1 MNNEDKYKYTFR
13 YCECP
18 NGHREHPF
26 VMPHV
31 TLGVDFCLH
40 CGGMIR
46 HEDKGKH
53 KKSHKHTSRREY
65 FYRKAKECSIKKDH
79 STAIEFYNEV
89 LRLSVAN
96 SEKCE
101 ALTEIALEYEAIGD
115 YDSAETYWNRTC
127 EAAGH
132 SNVHMYLTEKGDL
145 LFRIG
150 RYEDA
155 ISTYEEALK
164 ALDALKDTAIG
175 SSHLIYYARIV
186 HYIIYSYEYLEKDNH
201 KEKYHN
207 ELKHGIERYIHSRD
221 YVDDEFK
228 ANYLSETAWRAS
240 EHEGVNAEALILI
253 DYAFKLN
260 PHRPANDYNRK
271 AIILKRGFQYDE
283 ALKYYDRA
291 LSKDPT
297 NKTFLENKAD
307 CMKDKLK
314 RKLFFKRTEPRDLE
328 VINKALKILPEGCD
342 NGPYLS
348 TKAEILDQLGEGVKA
363 RICQALAA
371 KRYDEV
377 DKAEKQLK
385 KLKSSETYINITG
398 TRYYRNFA
406 PFREGTIVDLIR
418 ESDNPHDRY
427 AIRVEINGETVGYVA
442 NNQYTLIKE
451 VKSARDLKYS
461 KSTRAEVQ
469 FILFNKWVIA
479 KLI

>member
-1 MNNEDKYKYTFR
+1 MG
-13 YCECP
+13 YCLCHP
-18 NGHREHPF
+18 WKKGDPF
-26 VMPHV
+26 VLYNPYIGKDV
-31 TLGVDFCLH
+31 CIH
-40 CGGMIR
+40 CGGIIIY
-46 HEDKGKH
+46 EDEDEDKH
-53 KKSHKHTSRREY
+53 KKSHKHISRREH
-65 FYRKAKECSIKKDH
+65 FYRKAKECSIRKDH
-79 STAIEFYNEV
+79 STAIEFYNEA
-89 LRLSVAN
+89 LRLSVGN
-96 SEKCE
+96 SKKCE
-101 ALTEIALEYEAIGD
+101 ALSEIALEYEAIGD
-115 YDSAETYWNRTC
+115 YDSAEAYWNRTC
-127 EAAGH
+127 EAAGN
-132 SNVHMYLTEKGDL
+132 STVHMYLTEKGDL
-145 LFRIG
+145 LYRRG
-150 RYEDA
+150 RYEKA

-186 HYIIYSYEYLEKDNH
+186 HYIIYSYEELEKDTQ

-207 ELKHGIERYIHSRD
+207 VLKHAISRYIRAKE
-221 YVDDEFK
+221 YADDEFK
-228 ANYLSETAWRAS
+228 ANYLSETAWAAS

-283 ALKYYDRA
+283 ALKYYDKA

-297 NKTFLENKAD
+297 NKTFLENKAA

-314 RKLFFKRTEPRDLE
+314 RKLLFREIVPRDLE
-328 VINKALKILPEGCD
+328 VINEALKILPEGCD
-342 NGPYLS
+342 SGPYLS
-348 TKAEILDQLGEGVKA
+348 TKSEILDQLGEPVKA

-371 KRYDEV
+371 KHYDKV

-385 KLKSSETYINITG
+385 KLKSTENYINITG
-398 TRYYRNFA
+398 TQFYRNFA
-406 PFREGTIVDLIR
+406 PFKEGTIVDLIR
-418 ESDNPHDRY
+418 EPDNPHDRY
-427 AIRVEINGETVGYVA
+427 AIRVDINGETVGYVA

-451 VKSARDLKYS
+451 VKSARNLKHS

>member
-1 MNNEDKYKYTFR
+1 MG
-13 YCECP
+13 YCLCHP
-18 NGHREHPF
+18 WKKGDPF
-26 VMPHV
+26 VLYNPYIGKDV
-31 TLGVDFCLH
+31 CIH
-40 CGGMIR
+40 CGGIIIY
-46 HEDKGKH
+46 EDEDEDKH
-53 KKSHKHTSRREY
+53 KKSHKHTSKREH
-65 FYRKAKECSIKKDH
+65 FYRKAKECSIRKDH
-79 STAIEFYNEV
+79 STAIEFFNEA
-89 LRLSVAN
+89 LRLSVGN

-101 ALTEIALEYEAIGD
+101 ALSEIALEYEAIGD
-115 YDSAETYWNRTC
+115 YDSAITYWNKSC
-127 EAAGH
+127 EAAGY
-132 SNVHMYLTEKGDL
+132 STVHMYLTEKGYL
-145 LFRIG
+145 LYRRG
-150 RYEDA
+150 SYEDA
-155 ISTYEEALK
+155 ISTFEEALK
-164 ALDALKDTAIG
+164 ALDSLKDTAIG
-175 SSHLIYYARIV
+175 STELIYYARIV
-186 HYIIYSYEYLEKDNH
+186 HYIIYSYEDLEKDNH

-207 ELKHGIERYIHSRD
+207 VFKHAIDRYIHSRD

-283 ALKYYDRA
+283 ALKYYDKA

-328 VINKALKILPEGCD
+328 VINEALKILPEGCD

-363 RICQALAA
+363 RICQALGA
-371 KRYDEV
+371 KRYDEA
-377 DKAEKQLK
+377 DKVEKQLK

-398 TRYYRNFA
+398 TQYYKNFA

-427 AIRVEINGETVGYVA
+427 AIRVEIKGETVGYVA

-451 VKSARDLKYS
+451 VKSARDLKHS
-461 KSTRAEVQ
+461 KSTHAEVQ

>member
-1 MNNEDKYKYTFR
+1 MG
-13 YCECP
+13 YCLCHP
-18 NGHREHPF
+18 WKKGDPF
-26 VMPHV
+26 VLYNPYIGKDV
-31 TLGVDFCLH
+31 CIH
-40 CGGMIR
+40 CGGIIIY
-46 HEDKGKH
+46 EDEDEDKH
-53 KKSHKHTSRREY
+53 KKSHKHISRREH
-65 FYRKAKECSIKKDH
+65 FYRKAKECSIRKDH

-89 LRLSVAN
+89 LRLSVGN

-101 ALTEIALEYEAIGD
+101 ALSEIALEYESIGD
-115 YDSAETYWNRTC
+115 YDSAETYWNRSC
-127 EAAGH
+127 EAAGN
-132 SNVHMYLTEKGDL
+132 STVHMYLTEKGDL
-145 LFRIG
+145 FYRRG
-150 RYEDA
+150 RYEKA

-186 HYIIYSYEYLEKDNH
+186 HYIIYSYEELEKDNQ

-207 ELKHGIERYIHSRD
+207 VLKHAISRYIRAKE
-221 YVDDEFK
+221 YADDEFK
-228 ANYLSETAWRAS
+228 ANYLSETAWAAS
-240 EHEGVNAEALILI
+240 EHEGVSAEALILI

-283 ALKYYDRA
+283 ALKYYDKA
-291 LSKDPT
+291 LSKDPSSEI
-297 NKTFLENKAD
+297 FLENKAA

-314 RKLFFKRTEPRDLE
+314 RKLLFREIEPRDLE
-328 VINKALKILPEGCD
+328 VINEALKILPEGCD
-342 NGPYLS
+342 SGPYLS
-348 TKAEILDQLGEGVKA
+348 TKAEILDQLGEPVKA
-363 RICQALAA
+363 RICQALGV

-377 DKAEKQLK
+377 DKAERQLK

-398 TRYYRNFA
+398 TQYYKNFA

-451 VKSARDLKYS
+451 VKSARDLKHS

>member
-1 MNNEDKYKYTFR
+1 MNNEDKYKNTIR

-53 KKSHKHTSRREY
+53 KKSHKHTSRREH

-79 STAIEFYNEV
+79 STAIEFFNEA

-101 ALTEIALEYEAIGD
+101 ALSEIALEYEAIGD
-115 YDSAETYWNRTC
+115 YDSAITYWNKSCAT
-127 EAAGH
+127 AGH
-132 SNVHMYLTEKGDL
+132 STVHMYLTEKGYL
-145 LFRIG
+145 LYRRG
-150 RYEDA
+150 SYEDA
-155 ISTYEEALK
+155 ISTFEEALK
-164 ALDALKDTAIG
+164 ALDSLKDTAIG
-175 SSHLIYYARIV
+175 STELIYYARIV
-186 HYIIYSYEYLEKDNH
+186 HYIIYSYEDLEKDNH

-207 ELKHGIERYIHSRD
+207 VLKHAIDRYIQAKK
-221 YVDDEFK
+221 YADDEFK
-228 ANYLSETAWRAS
+228 ANYLSETAWAAS
-240 EHEGVNAEALILI
+240 VQEGVSGEALILI
-253 DYAFKLN
+253 DSAIKLH
-260 PHRPANDYNRK
+260 PHCPADYYNIK
-271 AIILKRGFQYDE
+271 AIILNSGFQYDE
-283 ALKYYDRA
+283 ALKCYDIA

-314 RKLFFKRTEPRDLE
+314 RKLLFKEIEPRDLE
-328 VINKALKILPEGCD
+328 VINEALKILPEGCD
-342 NGPYLS
+342 SGPYLS
-348 TKAEILDQLGEGVKA
+348 TKAEILDQLGEPVKA
-363 RICQALAA
+363 RICQALGA
-371 KRYDEV
+371 KRYDEA

-398 TRYYRNFA
+398 TQYYKNFA

-427 AIRVEINGETVGYVA
+427 AIRIEINGETVGYVA

-451 VKSARDLKYS
+451 VKSARDLKHS